1 MMTTDEVNAYLS
13 AQKSGQNAETETKE
27 GDDKKDLQSSEESQQ
42 GVDGESPNTSDDGD
56 VTGKETT
63 EDTADETSS
72 DGVADKAS
80 DTAEGK
86 SASDGKDEL
95 ERNKARWA
103 SSFRKEKEKRKRM
116 QASYERQI
124 ASLRKEIDGYKS
136 KMDAEDFDRK
146 SDDGIQ
152 TLIDRKSA
160 EKELARIE
168 EEQESLTMQEDLEEN
183 ERRITTCF
191 PDEADQKVYRQ
202 LVENGGRKFADKLA
216 TYDPENVVL
225 SGLDDC
231 DISPIVIRVLMTRP
245 EFLNEILSKK
255 GRHARE
261 LAFDSLVNRLRV
273 ADKIIRE
280 KKATKQG
287 NPKEAKETPSKK
299 GGLDNIKATGK
310 QAKAQSASDGEVVK
324 DSAYWNKFL
333 EDHRR

>member
-1 MMTTDEVNAYLS
+1 MMTTDEVNAYLL
-13 AQKSGQNAETETKE
+13 AQKESEKNADTETKE
-27 GDDKKDLQSSEESQQ
+27 GDDKKDLQPSEESQQ
-42 GVDGESPNTSDDGD
+42 GADGESPNPTDDGD
-56 VTGKETT
+56 GTGEETT
-63 EDTADETSS
+63 DTADGTSS

-80 DTAEGK
+80 VTSEGK
-86 SASDGKDEL
+86 SDDDGKGQDDL
-95 ERNKARWA
+95 EKNKARWA

-116 QASYERQI
+116 KANYERQI
-124 ASLRKEIDGYKS
+124 ASLQKEIDGYKS

-191 PDEADQKVYRQ
+191 PDEEDQKVYRQ
-202 LVENGGRKFADKLA
+202 LVENGGRKFANKLA

-245 EFLNEILSKK
+245 EFLNEILSKR

-273 ADKIIRE
+273 ADRIIRE
-280 KKATKQG
+280 KKT
-287 NPKEAKETPSKK
+287 TTKK
-299 GGLDNIKATGK
+299 GEQKDVKDTNKLDSLKATGK
-310 QAKAQSASDGEVVK
+310 QAKAQSSSDGEVVK
-324 DSAYWNKFL
+324 DSNYWNKYL
-333 EDHRR
+333 ETHGR